1 MPSLSTFF
9 LMAIGLVI
17 TGTASEEN
25 GFEYPYYNYQNDLEG
40 YTPDQGGVASVA
52 GQVHDQDFLSY
63 LANYQTTQ
71 TRQDLAEIE
80 PLLVPGAIG
89 LGNLLVTGA
98 AYYSNRDEIDK
109 LKERVSKI
117 ENLLKNTCTKVNE
130 VTTAADFTTAETT
143 GLASPTAGFQTSTK
157 SVLSRLA
164 GLSNPSCTL

>member
-1 MPSLSTFF
+1 M
-9 LMAIGLVI
+9 G
-17 TGTASEEN
+17 
-25 GFEYPYYNYQNDLEG
+25 
-40 YTPDQGGVASVA
+40 
-52 GQVHDQDFLSY
+52 
-63 LANYQTTQ
+63 TQ

-143 GLASPTAGFQTSTK
+143 GLATVTAGFQTSTK